1 MINPKLI
8 EIYAIILRKAT
19 IPNLATW
26 PVILA
31 ILIGPPNWEVSPV
44 PLNIEITNS
53 HDASITTIILDA
65 LKNDDT
71 VKIAGF
77 GTYKVAKRK
86 ARVGRNPRTG
96 ESIQIAASQK
106 VKFLPAKSL
115 KEMFNR

>member
-1 MINPKLI
+1 MNKKQLVGKISSTLGQS
-8 EIYAIILRKAT
+8 KA
-19 IPNLATW
+19 
-26 PVILA
+26 
-31 ILIGPPNWEVSPV
+31 
-44 PLNIEITNS
+44 
-53 HDASITTIILDA
+53 DAERTFDSITTIILDA

-86 ARVGRNPRTG
+86 ARVGRHPRTG